1 MINPEAVL
9 SDMQALSIAAGKEI
23 LKMYKKRVP
32 IEYKNDDT
40 PVTAAD
46 KAANEIIVNGLKER
60 YPTIPILAEESTDN
74 LLRLRERFCFLVD
87 PLDGTKEFIKEND
100 EFTVNI
106 ALTELGRPIGG
117 VINVP
122 VYEELYFGWKG
133 MGSYS
138 LINNKREKL
147 KVSNR
152 IQNIRLAKSRSYQDE
167 RLDKLIR
174 INRDVI
180 GEIIIAGSAYKGC
193 LLAKGE
199 VEAYYRYGRTMEWD
213 TAAME
218 IIVSEAGGVLSGI
231 DGKLLVYNK
240 KNPENPTGFYL
251 LNDKENALLLPKEL

>member
-23 LKMYKKRVP
+23 LKMYKKSVP

-117 VINVP
+117 GINISV
-122 VYEELYFGWKG
+122 F
-133 MGSYS
+133 
-138 LINNKREKL
+138 
-147 KVSNR
+147 
-152 IQNIRLAKSRSYQDE
+152 
-167 RLDKLIR
+167 
-174 INRDVI
+174 
-180 GEIIIAGSAYKGC
+180 
-193 LLAKGE
+193 
-199 VEAYYRYGRTMEWD
+199 
-213 TAAME
+213 
-218 IIVSEAGGVLSGI
+218 
-231 DGKLLVYNK
+231 
-240 KNPENPTGFYL
+240 
-251 LNDKENALLLPKEL
+251 